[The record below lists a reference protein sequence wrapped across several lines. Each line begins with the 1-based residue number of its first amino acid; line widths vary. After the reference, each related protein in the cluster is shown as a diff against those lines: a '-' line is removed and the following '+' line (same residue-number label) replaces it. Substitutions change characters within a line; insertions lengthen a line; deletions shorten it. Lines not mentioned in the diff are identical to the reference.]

1 MNSPSSLWLWYFC
14 YLRDNKGL
22 FSIKSQ
28 IHTLQMSLQTAL
40 FSSSSSSVPVF
51 RSTEAQESGVMSWL
65 AEAYFLITM
74 ELEGSSG
81 LFVYPV

>member
-1 MNSPSSLWLWYFC
+1 
-14 YLRDNKGL
+14 
-22 FSIKSQ
+22 
-28 IHTLQMSLQTAL
+28 MSLLTA
-40 FSSSSSSVPVF
+40 SSSSSVPVF
-51 RSTEAQESGVMSWL
+51 RSTKTQKSGVMSWL

>member
-1 MNSPSSLWLWYFC
+1 
-14 YLRDNKGL
+14 
-22 FSIKSQ
+22 
-28 IHTLQMSLQTAL
+28 MSLQTAS